1 MRILLILAA
10 LPLAACATPATAGE
24 PDATYTSAKA
34 PAEIAAC
41 IADAMRVRPK
51 VKSLDGGG
59 LSVVRKN
66 NFGMAMVRWDIR
78 PTATGSTV
86 EFNDRIGINSGRE
99 KAERCF

>member
-10 LPLAACATPATAGE
+10 LPLAACSTTAQAGG

-41 IADAMRVRPK
+41 IDDTLRAT
-51 VKSLDGGG
+51 KSRQVGPGHYEAT
-59 LSVVRKN
+59 RKN
-66 NFGMAMVRWDIR
+66 GFGMVMVRWDIR
-78 PTATGSTV
+78 ATPTGSAV
-86 EFNDRIGINSGRE
+86 EFNDRLGINSGRE